1 MDGEKVIR
9 KQGKLQVSPD
19 RGNNNSPQR
28 INHKNYIKIENVGEK
43 EGNHSQREGFSE
55 WVP

>member
-1 MDGEKVIR
+1 MKEIHGWRESNKEIGEITK
-9 KQGKLQVSPD
+9 VSPD

-43 EGNHSQREGFSE
+43 EGNHS
-55 WVP
+55 